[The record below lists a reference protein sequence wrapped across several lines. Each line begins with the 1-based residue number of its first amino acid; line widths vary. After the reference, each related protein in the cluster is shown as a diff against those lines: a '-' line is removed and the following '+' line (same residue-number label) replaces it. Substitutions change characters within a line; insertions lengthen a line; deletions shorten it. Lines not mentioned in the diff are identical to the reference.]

1 MSAAQ
6 STLLALLAAVAW
18 GGGNVAQKTVLDHL
32 DPMAAAGITSLIG
45 AAVLLPILRHEA
57 RRPRIEARGGWPLLI
72 FVAVLFTLAT
82 TLLQFGYGLTT
93 VTNGGFLVN
102 TAAILTP
109 IIGWAVL
116 RQRPPA
122 ACWPAGLLALLGVFL
137 LAGGQWSGLSSG
149 DLLALLSGL
158 VFAVWTLAL
167 GVHVMRHRRPVLAT
181 VTQLLVSGVL
191 CLSAAAALG
200 RLPGRADLVAAL
212 PEILFMG
219 LMAKGIAYVL
229 MAMAQQ
235 HLSATVVGIL
245 VSAEAVFGAALA
257 AILLGESL
265 TVTQAVGAVCILSGV
280 VIAARIPDQT
290 APRAPRP
297 AASGP

>member
-1 MSAAQ
+1 VSAARA
-6 STLLALLAAVAW
+6 TALALLAAIAW

-32 DPMAAAGITSLIG
+32 DPMAAAGLSSLIG
-45 AAVLLPILRHEA
+45 AAILLPLIRM
-57 RRPRIEARGGWPLLI
+57 EARGPRPPSRGGGALLL
-72 FVAVLFTLAT
+72 AVSLLFTLAT

-102 TAAILTP
+102 TSAILTP
-109 IIGWAVL
+109 IIAWAVL

-137 LAGGQWSGLSSG
+137 MAGGHWAGLSPG

-158 VFAVWTLAL
+158 VFALWTLAL
-167 GVHVMRHRRPVLAT
+167 GGYVMRYRRPALAT
-181 VTQLLVSGVL
+181 LVQLLVSG
-191 CLSAAAALG
+191 ALG
-200 RLPGRADLVAAL
+200 LSMAAGLGHLPAQGDLRAAL
-212 PEILFMG
+212 PDLLFMG
-219 LMAKGIAYVL
+219 VMAKGIAYVL
-229 MAMAQQ
+229 MAAAQQ

-265 TVTQAVGAVCILSGV
+265 SAMQALGALCILCGV
-280 VIAARIPDQT
+280 VIAASLPEGSR
-290 APRAPRP
+290 
-297 AASGP
+297 SGPRQTPSRLP